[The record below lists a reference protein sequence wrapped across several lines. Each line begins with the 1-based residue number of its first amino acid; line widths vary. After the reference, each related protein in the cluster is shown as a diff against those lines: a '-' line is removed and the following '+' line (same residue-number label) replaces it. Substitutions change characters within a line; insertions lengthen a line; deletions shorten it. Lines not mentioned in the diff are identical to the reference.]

1 MKRLQ
6 LISLFFFLILSVS
19 TVASIALA
27 EQTSPYLPDPQLTPG
42 AAFTDAT
49 RQEICVPGYAKR
61 VRAVP
66 LKVKQQVYR
75 EYGIR
80 QHKPGE
86 YEVDHLVPLGLGGS
100 NHITNLWP
108 EPYHGP
114 NNAHNK
120 DKLEDF
126 LHQQVCAGNVPL
138 QQARQE
144 IQTNWIAAYQ
154 QYLANR

>member
-1 MKRLQ
+1 MKCFRLIN
-6 LISLFFFLILSVS
+6 LLLVFISSLCTNVS
-19 TVASIALA
+19 TALT
-27 EQTSPYLPDPQLTPG
+27 EQTSPYLPEPQLTPG

-49 RQEICVPGYAKR
+49 RQEIYLPGYAKR

-80 QHKPGE
+80 RHKPGE
-86 YEVDHLVPLGLGGS
+86 YEIDHLIPLELGGS
-100 NHITNLWP
+100 NHIANLWP

-126 LHQQVCAGNVPL
+126 LHQQVCAGNIPL
-138 QQARQE
+138 QQAQQE
-144 IQTNWIAAYQ
+144 IKTNWIAAYQ
-154 QYLANR
+154 QYLADR